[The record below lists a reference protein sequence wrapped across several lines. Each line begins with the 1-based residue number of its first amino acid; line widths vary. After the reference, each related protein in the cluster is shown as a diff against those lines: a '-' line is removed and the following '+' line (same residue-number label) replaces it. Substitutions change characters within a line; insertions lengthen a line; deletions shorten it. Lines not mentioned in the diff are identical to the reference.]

1 MAITMPSAR
10 QKNRFLIKDKENA
23 VFLAINEGE
32 ERERKRLAGELHDGI
47 ASNLVAIKLN
57 LENHQTINKETD
69 KILELLEKTHQEI
82 RLLAHN
88 LAPLSF
94 ENQTLAMAL

>member
-1 MAITMPSAR
+1 M
-10 QKNRFLIKDKENA
+10 
-23 VFLAINEGE
+23 GE
-32 ERERKRLAGELHDGI
+32 EKERKRLAGELHDGI

-57 LENHQTINKETD
+57 LENHQTLNKETD